1 MQWIRSVKE
10 GEGEGEGGMRWRWR
24 GIFGTKVGFGM
35 RDGGFVEGRGKRDSF
50 GFLFEC
56 KRKGVEGLGNYLPTF
71 GDVR

>member
-10 GEGEGEGGMRWRWR
+10 GEGEGGMRWRWT

-50 GFLFEC
+50 GFYLSVNE
-56 KRKGVEGLGNYLPTF
+56 KGLKVY
-71 GDVR
+71 